1 MENIK
6 MEVSSKYWQETGEWC
21 VAVTLP
27 EMDYWSEN
35 AWDKSRERAEKRV
48 MEVVKRHIDWVRE
61 FKKSA
66 EVREEVL
73 TY

>member
-6 MEVSSKYWQETGEWC
+6 LLIESKYWEKEGKWC

-27 EMDYWSEN
+27 EFEYWSEN
-35 AWDKSRERAEKRV
+35 AWDKSREKAEKRV
-48 MEVVKRHIDWVRE
+48 MEVVKKHIDWVRE
-61 FKKSA
+61 LKKSA
-66 EVREEVL
+66 EKREEVL